1 MSDVTKCIE
10 ILGEAI
16 AFEEEGIRFFTEHA
30 DTSGS
35 AIERKIFQ
43 SLAKDEQGHRA
54 YLIGLRDQ
62 LIHLHNLSPL
72 NIGVDHPHDRTP
84 RQIFESALEG
94 VKDPYRYQEEDLEI
108 LKGAMEVERKGYT
121 MYTKAAATMESAEAK
136 RLFEHLAG
144 EEQTHYDLLKNTYE
158 YIRDPQ
164 AWNEYEEGG
173 MLDGG

>member
-10 ILGEAI
+10 ILGDAI

-30 DTSGS
+30 ESAGS
-35 AIERKIFQ
+35 SVERKIFQ

-54 YLIGLRDQ
+54 YLIGLRDE
-62 LIHLHNLSPL
+62 LIRTHNLSPL
-72 NIGVDHPHDRTP
+72 SAGSDHPHDRTP

-94 VKDPYRYQEEDLEI
+94 VKDPYRYVEEDLEI
-108 LKGAMEVERKGYT
+108 LKGAMEVERKGYA
-121 MYTKAAATMESAEAK
+121 MYAKAATAVESAEAK

-144 EEQTHYDLLKNTYE
+144 EEQSHYDLLKNTYE

-164 AWNEYEEGG
+164 AWHEYEEGG